1 MQHDAADDYCNAIVL
16 SVTTAAGSN
25 ESCALLYPA
34 QVGSGPRPVAGNVP
48 YSSSV
53 VGVMAI
59 GFDAAAIV
67 ATGMLS
73 GWGYQALG
81 PGRFEPSVFFAISV
95 LVALVFVLSMRTRDL
110 YDTGSL
116 LRLDRQIKWATAC
129 WLVAFAAMICFV
141 FLMKASAD
149 LSRGAGMLFAGGG
162 YLVLLI
168 NRLLWRF
175 GLARALAAGAIRR
188 RSVAVLTTGRWAPGA
203 SEFAVLDSC
212 GLKAVEQ
219 FVIADVGCDRS
230 RDEALRRL
238 VSTVRGS
245 AIEEIV
251 IALPSKDLHQLEL
264 LVEGLHAVPL
274 PVRLLPDSPLS
285 RIALQPTRSAGNRV
299 LVDIKRE
306 PLSALERT
314 AKRALDVTIATSA
327 LIVLAPLL
335 GLAMLAIK
343 IDTQGP
349 VLFRQTRRGFNGRT
363 FKILKLRS
371 MSVMED
377 GAGVMQATR
386 SDPRVTRVGF
396 WLRRTS
402 IDELPQLWNVLRGEM
417 SVIGPRP
424 HAVAH
429 DNFYDQIIENYAFRQ
444 HVKPGLTG
452 WAQVRGLRGETP
464 EVSLMEARVD
474 HDVWYIHNWTLVLDL
489 RILVLT
495 CVKLFAK
502 TAY

>member
-1 MQHDAADDYCNAIVL
+1 MYH
-16 SVTTAAGSN
+16 
-25 ESCALLYPA
+25 A
-34 QVGSGPRPVAGNVP
+34 QVGHGSRSATESGP
-48 YSSSV
+48 YSTLLL
-53 VGVMAI
+53 GGTAI
-59 GFDAAAIV
+59 GIDVVAIV
-67 ATGMLS
+67 TVGMLS
-73 GWGYQALG
+73 GWGYQQFV
-81 PGRFEPSVFFAISV
+81 PGRFEPSVFFALSV
-95 LVALVFVLSMRTRDL
+95 LVALVFVLSMRASRL
-110 YDTGSL
+110 YETGSL
-116 LRLDRQIKWATAC
+116 LRFDRQIKWATGC
-129 WLVAFAAMICFV
+129 WFVAFAAMICFV
-141 FLMKASAD
+141 FLMKASGD
-149 LSRGAGMLFAGGG
+149 LARGAGMLFAGGG
-162 YLVLLI
+162 YLVLVL

-175 GLARALAAGAIRR
+175 GLAKALAAGTVRR
-188 RSVAVLTTGRWAPGA
+188 RSVAVLTTARWAPGA
-203 SEFAVLDSC
+203 PEFAVLDGS
-212 GLKAVEQ
+212 GLKVVEQ
-219 FVIADVGCDRS
+219 FVVDDLGCDRS
-230 RDEALRRL
+230 RGDALRRL
-238 VSTVRGS
+238 VASVRGS
-245 AIEEIV
+245 AIDEIV
-251 IALPSKDLHQLEL
+251 VALPSKDLHQLER

-274 PVRLLPDSPLS
+274 PVRLLPDSSLS

-306 PLSALERT
+306 PLSALERA
-314 AKRALDVTIATSA
+314 AKRSLDVVIATSA

-343 IDTQGP
+343 IDTRGP
-349 VLFRQTRRGFNGRT
+349 VLFRQTRRGFNGRS

-474 HDVWYIHNWTLVLDL
+474 HDVWYIDNWTLALDL
-489 RILVLT
+489 RILLLT

>member
-1 MQHDAADDYCNAIVL
+1 MKT
-16 SVTTAAGSN
+16 VTRPPGAMNPMFVS
-25 ESCALLYPA
+25 PA
-34 QVGSGPRPVAGNVP
+34 PTTPAMWVAP
-48 YSSSV
+48 
-53 VGVMAI
+53 
-59 GFDAAAIV
+59 
-67 ATGMLS
+67 
-73 GWGYQALG
+73 
-81 PGRFEPSVFFAISV
+81 
-95 LVALVFVLSMRTRDL
+95 
-110 YDTGSL
+110 
-116 LRLDRQIKWATAC
+116 
-129 WLVAFAAMICFV
+129 FAAMICFV

-149 LSRGAGMLFAGGG
+149 LSRGAGTLFAVGG
-162 YLVLLI
+162 YAVVIL

-175 GLARALAAGAIRR
+175 GLARALAAGTVRR
-188 RSVAVLTTGRWAPGA
+188 RNVAVLTTGRWAHGA
-203 SEFAVLDSC
+203 PEFAILDGC
-212 GLKAVEQ
+212 GLKVVEQ
-219 FVIADVGCDRS
+219 FVVDDLECDRS
-230 RDEALRRL
+230 RGDVLRRL
-238 VSTVRGS
+238 VSAVRGS
-245 AIEEIV
+245 AIDEIV
-251 IALPSKDLHQLEL
+251 VALPSRDLHHLER
-264 LVEGLHAVPL
+264 LVEGLYAVPL
-274 PVRLLPDSPLS
+274 PVRLLPDASLS
-285 RIALQPTRSAGNRV
+285 RVALQPTRSAGNRV

-306 PLSALERT
+306 PLSALERA
-314 AKRALDVTIATSA
+314 AKRSLDVAVATSA

-335 GLAMLAIK
+335 GFAMLAIK
-343 IDTQGP
+343 IDTPGP
-349 VLFRQTRRGFNGRT
+349 VLFRQTRRGFNGRN

-474 HDVWYIHNWTLVLDL
+474 HDVWYIDNWTLMLDL
-489 RILVLT
+489 RILLMT

>member
-1 MQHDAADDYCNAIVL
+1 M
-16 SVTTAAGSN
+16 
-25 ESCALLYPA
+25 LYHA
-34 QVGSGPRPVAGNVP
+34 QVGPESRSVYSGVP
-48 YSSSV
+48 YSTSL
-53 VGVMAI
+53 VGGTVIAI
-59 GFDAAAIV
+59 DAVAIV

-73 GWGYQALG
+73 GLGYQRFG
-81 PGRFEPSVFFAISV
+81 PGRFEPSVFFAVSV
-95 LVALVFVLSMRTRDL
+95 LVALVFVLSMRTRNL
-110 YDTGSL
+110 YETGNL
-116 LRLDRQIKWATAC
+116 LRFDRQIKWVTAC
-129 WLVAFAAMICFV
+129 WFVAFATMICFV

-149 LSRGAGMLFAGGG
+149 LARVAGTLFAGGG
-162 YLVLLI
+162 YVVLIL

-175 GLARALAAGAIRR
+175 GLTRALATGAIRR
-188 RSVAVLTTGRWAPGA
+188 RNVAVLTTGRWPHGAP
-203 SEFAVLDSC
+203 EFSALDSC
-212 GLKAVEQ
+212 GLKVVEQ
-219 FVIADVGCDRS
+219 FVVADLDCDHS
-230 RDEALRRL
+230 RDDALRRL
-238 VSTVRGS
+238 VSAVRGS
-245 AIEEIV
+245 EIDEIV
-251 IALPSKDLHQLEL
+251 VALPSRDLHQLEL
-264 LVEGLHAVPL
+264 LVEGLYAVPL
-274 PVRLLPDSPLS
+274 PVRLLPDASLS

-306 PLSALERT
+306 PLSGLERA
-314 AKRALDVTIATSA
+314 AKRALDVTIATLA

-429 DNFYDQIIENYAFRQ
+429 DKYYDQIIENYAFRQ

-474 HDVWYIHNWTLVLDL
+474 HDVWYIDNWTLLLDL
-489 RILVLT
+489 RILLMT